1 VNIIYEAITLQNR
14 PNLYLQRPV
23 ISTVDHIVRT
33 FSASSVC
40 TGTLAYMYQVM
51 TSSASDPG
59 HSLFN
64 PRRLPAHRKNLK
76 PLEPADKA
84 GGNREEKTG

>member
-1 VNIIYEAITLQNR
+1 
-14 PNLYLQRPV
+14 
-23 ISTVDHIVRT
+23 
-33 FSASSVC
+33 
-40 TGTLAYMYQVM
+40 MYQVM